1 MPLLTNLY
9 PNRYDPYNT
18 PYEGVNWA
26 EVQRYYPPN
35 GIRYINPYQGGF
47 PPTDTRQL
55 KQPYV
60 VRQTATALDTF
71 SLYESGGVLPP
82 AQHTTVILPPPRR
95 PVLLKRKK

>member
-47 PPTDTRQL
+47 APTDTRQL
-55 KQPYV
+55 DRPCV
-60 VRQTATALDTF
+60 DRRTATALDTF
-71 SLYESGGVLPP
+71 SLYEGGVRPP
-82 AQHTTVILPPPRR
+82 VQHTTVILPPPSRSR
-95 PVLLKRKK
+95 VLARRKK